1 MYENLLNSHTF
12 FGFVNSLCQQ
22 WLWLHQAPILSGQT
36 YRRASGRR
44 TLTQKQRHLT
54 VWRREACLPLC
65 LERAAGWFLG
75 PGDTASRWGSSVC
88 LLSGCTTR
96 KHAEGFVRVWW
107 FAVSCCQVIKYV
119 TWLHF
124 HHSALSL
131 QMAKIGFKLCCCFTG
146 LLLWFPVNFWHI
158 ISAYIPF
165 LQEEKNPNCYS
176 IKAHMG
182 FLETWCHKNDA
193 FYSTN
198 NMLICELYR
207 RLVSYI
213 QPLEEK

>member
-12 FGFVNSLCQQ
+12 LWFCKSSLSTVT
-22 WLWLHQAPILSGQT
+22 LIAKHQALVLSGQT
-36 YRRASGRR
+36 YKRASGRR

-54 VWRREACLPLC
+54 VWRREACPPLC

-88 LLSGCTTR
+88 LPSGCTTR

-131 QMAKIGFKLCCCFTG
+131 QITKLGFKLRCCFTG

-158 ISAYIPF
+158 YLSLCSISARKK
-165 LQEEKNPNCYS
+165 KNPSCYL
-176 IKAHMG
+176 IKG
-182 FLETWCHKNDA
+182 D
-193 FYSTN
+193 
-198 NMLICELYR
+198 
-207 RLVSYI
+207 LVS
-213 QPLEEK
+213 

>member
-12 FGFVNSLCQQ
+12 LWFCKSSLSTVT
-22 WLWLHQAPILSGQT
+22 LIAKHQALVLSGQT
-36 YRRASGRR
+36 YKRASGRR

-54 VWRREACLPLC
+54 VWRREACPPLC

-88 LLSGCTTR
+88 LPSGCTTR

-124 HHSALSL
+124 HHSAFADNQTRLQASLLFYWPIAMIPSQFLTHLS
-131 QMAKIGFKLCCCFTG
+131 KLMFHFCEKKKKSK
-146 LLLWFPVNFWHI
+146 LLFNKGRLGVI
-158 ISAYIPF
+158 TTMPF
-165 LQEEKNPNCYS
+165 IQQTTYNIL
-176 IKAHMG
+176 M
-182 FLETWCHKNDA
+182 
-193 FYSTN
+193 
-198 NMLICELYR
+198 CEL
-207 RLVSYI
+207 
-213 QPLEEK
+213 

>member
-1 MYENLLNSHTF
+1 MIVYVWEFTEFTHILG
-12 FGFVNSLCQQ
+12 GFCKSSLSTVT
-22 WLWLHQAPILSGQT
+22 LIAKHQAPMLSGQT

-54 VWRREACLPLC
+54 VWRREACPPLC

-131 QMAKIGFKLCCCFTG
+131 QIAKIGLSFAAV
-146 LLLWFPVNFWHI
+146 LL
-158 ISAYIPF
+158 AYCGDSQSIF
-165 LQEEKNPNCYS
+165 DTLSQLLFHFCEENK
-176 IKAHMG
+176 
-182 FLETWCHKNDA
+182 
-193 FYSTN
+193 
-198 NMLICELYR
+198 
-207 RLVSYI
+207 I
-213 QPLEEK
+213 QIVI